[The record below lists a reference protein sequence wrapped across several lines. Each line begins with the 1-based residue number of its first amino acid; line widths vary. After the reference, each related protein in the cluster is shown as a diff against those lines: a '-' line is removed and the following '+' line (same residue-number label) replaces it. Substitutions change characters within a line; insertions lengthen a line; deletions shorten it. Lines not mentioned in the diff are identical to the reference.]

1 MNKKR
6 LIGKIILYEK
16 ISVQSIQYKKYLP
29 LGSPKITAEY
39 LDRWGVDEII
49 ILDIDAT
56 SKGKRPNFKLIREI
70 SKIIRTPLTVG
81 GGIKSINEVYS
92 LIRSGADKVSI
103 NSSFLKNPEI
113 IKKASKYFGN
123 QSIIVSIDLYREGN
137 KKYKIYNKNLNEINV
152 SLFDA
157 IKIAEDCGAGEL
169 MIGSV
174 LNDGMKSGYDIEL
187 FTEIRDKVNIP
198 IIMSGGI
205 GKIEHIIHA
214 ADLDIEALAIGNMLN
229 FTEMSVVFI
238 KEILKRKNLNF
249 RYDTFAN
256 FNLNP
261 FDHSSQRITNHSERV
276 LEKMKFTKITE
287 EKL

>member
-6 LIGKIILYEK
+6 LIGKIILHEG
-16 ISVQSIQYKKYLP
+16 ISVQSVQYKNYLP
-29 LGSPKITAEY
+29 LGSPKISAEY
-39 LDRWGVDEII
+39 LDKWGIDEII

-56 SKGKRPNFKLIREI
+56 KKRNKPNFKLIREI

-81 GGIKSINEVYS
+81 GGIRSIDDVYS

-103 NSSFLKNPEI
+103 NSSFLKNPKI
-113 IKKASKYFGN
+113 IKKASRYFGN
-123 QSIIVSIDLYREGN
+123 QSIIVSIDLYRKGHKN
-137 KKYKIYNKNLNEINV
+137 YKIYNKNLEEVDIP
-152 SLFDA
+152 LFDA

-174 LNDGMKSGYDIEL
+174 LNDGMKCGYDKEL
-187 FTEIRDKVNIP
+187 YAEIRNKVNIP

-205 GKIEHIIHA
+205 GKIEHIIKA

-229 FTEMSVVFI
+229 FTEMSVIFI

-256 FNLNP
+256 FEKNP
-261 FDHSSQRITNHSERV
+261 FDRSNQRITNHAEQV
-276 LEKMKFTKITE
+276 LEKMKFTKIIE